1 MKEKNLIRIFTL
13 ALVACLPMF
22 NKASAQTYTGYLKL
36 DDISVKAPDSILVT
50 MTVPREAYVRDT
62 VVLTRKQARELKKAG
77 EYDPRPYYAT
87 PWMMG
92 FKTNLLSDAI
102 AIPYAGLEIQL
113 ARNLSLDLSGWFSP
127 WNIFHPNPQTSIY
140 GLAPEL
146 RWWYGSRAMSK
157 GYFVGVHGNLGWY
170 TLEWKDKEGNRVLYQ
185 NGNDDIY
192 DPGTKYPAWS
202 AGLTFGYSQPLD
214 RKEHWNL
221 EFYMGVGYS
230 SYQQKCFYLDEDKKG
245 DLDHE
250 VHKDFGVTKVGINLT
265 YRFSMRRVKASY
277 YKNK

>member
-1 MKEKNLIRIFTL
+1 MKEKNLIRIFVLCFIACMTL
-13 ALVACLPMF
+13 TNEV
-22 NKASAQTYTGYLKL
+22 SAQTYTGYLKI
-36 DDISVKAPDSILVT
+36 DDISIDAPDSILVT
-50 MTVPREAYVRDT
+50 MSVPREAYVIDT
-62 VVLTRKQARELKKAG
+62 VVITRKQARELKKAG

-92 FKTNLLSDAI
+92 VKTNLLSDAI

-113 ARNLSLDLSGWFSP
+113 ARNLSLDLNGWFSP
-127 WNIFHPNPQTSIY
+127 WNIFYPNAQTSIY

-146 RWWYGSRAMSK
+146 RWWYGGRAMSK
-157 GYFVGVHGNLGWY
+157 GYFVGLHGNAGWY
-170 TLEWKDKEGNRVLYQ
+170 TLEWRDKDGNWVLYQ
-185 NGNDDIY
+185 NGIDDID

-221 EFYMGVGYS
+221 EFYMGIGYS
-230 SYQQKCFYLDEDKKG
+230 SYQQKCFYMSENNKTTMK
-245 DLDHE
+245 HE
-250 VHKDFGVTKVGINLT
+250 AHTDFGITKVGINLT
-265 YRFSMRRVKASY
+265 YRFSLRRVRADY